1 MYCVGLTGNIA
12 SGKSTVASQFANLGI
27 DVISADLIA
36 KKLTAI
42 GQPAFK
48 QIVKH
53 FQPTVLTPTG
63 ELNRRHLRELIFNS
77 DEDRLWLE
85 TLLHPLIREQIQ
97 HEISH
102 CHTPYCLIE
111 IPLLTDKSSY
121 PYLNRVL
128 LVLAKHEQQIARLNW
143 RDGSSREQS
152 LAILKTQ
159 ANETTLRMLA
169 DDVLMNDGSLEAL
182 QAQIIQLNHQYLS
195 IARAEKTP
203 R

>member
-36 KKLTAI
+36 KELTAI

-48 QIVKH
+48 QIIKR
-53 FQPTVLTPTG
+53 FGPTVLTPTG

-77 DEDRLWLE
+77 GEDRLWLE
-85 TLLHPLIREQIQ
+85 KLLHPLIREQIQ
-97 HEISH
+97 HEINH
-102 CHTPYCLIE
+102 CHSPYCLIE
-111 IPLLTDKSSY
+111 IPLLTDKSYY

-128 LVLAKHEQQIARLNW
+128 LVLAKHEQQIARLNL

-159 ANETTLRMLA
+159 ANENTLRMLA
-169 DDVLMNDGSLEAL
+169 DDVLINDGSLEAL
-182 QAQIIQLNHQYLS
+182 QAQIIQRNEQYLNDLKS
-195 IARAEKTP
+195 PMA
-203 R
+203 